1 MPSCKV
7 FGGEQPRRKPES
19 DSQDS
24 RERILAAAARVFS
37 RKGFQRA
44 SLDEIAAEAALTKGA
59 IYWHFRSKNDLFSSL
74 LRQRFQHNTAPM
86 PEELMRVLAASDA
99 ASRKRGVVTMLVG
112 MIRRIREDADWPRL
126 YLEFLSQSR
135 ASDVAGPLRELAEHG
150 RELARGMVLQMQAGG
165 LARSDLD
172 VDMLSAFWCA
182 LMDGYLMAWVMNPEG
197 FEAELQMEQL
207 VDMLWRGMSPGQ

>member
-1 MPSCKV
+1 MSSCKV
-7 FGGEQPRRKPES
+7 FGGEPDRRKP
-19 DSQDS
+19 DNASQDS
-24 RERILAAAARVFS
+24 RQRILEAAARVFA

-74 LRQRFQHNTAPM
+74 LKQRFQHNTAPM
-86 PEELMRVLAASDA
+86 PEELVRVLAATDV
-99 ASRKRGVVTMLVG
+99 ASRKRGIVAMLTG

-135 ASDVAGPLRELAEHG
+135 AKDVAAPLRELAEHG
-150 RELARGMVLQMQAGG
+150 RDIARGMVQQMQAGG

-172 VDMLSAFWCA
+172 ADMLAAFWCA
-182 LMDGYLMAWVMNPEG
+182 LMDGYLLAWVMNPEG
-197 FEAELQMEQL
+197 FEAENQMEQL